1 MMEKIRTLI
10 VDDEPLA
17 RRGLEL
23 RLATQDDVSIIG
35 QCANGREA
43 LEASAEHGPDLI
55 LLDVQMPGMDGFQVL
70 ERLHSQHGD
79 DLPCVIFVTAFDEY
93 AVRAFEAH
101 ALDYLL
107 KPVEDARL
115 VDALSRVRD
124 ARDVKVLGEQRQR
137 MLALLEELTGEQAD
151 EVEAR
156 ISDPE
161 GGRWLQTLT
170 IRDGRRI
177 HRVPTRQIS
186 YIEAAGD
193 YMAVH
198 AEGQTHIL
206 RQTMK
211 ALIEQLNPQRFQ
223 RIHRSTIINVE
234 QVAKLDTHMNG
245 EYFVELNDGTRL
257 KLSRK
262 FRDSLR
268 VLI

>member
-1 MMEKIRTLI
+1 MANIRTLI

-23 RLATQDDVSIIG
+23 RLATQPDIEVVA

-43 LEASAEHGPDLI
+43 LAAAAEHAPDLI

-70 ERLHSQHGD
+70 EQLSVQGHGE
-79 DLPCVIFVTAFDEY
+79 LPAIVFVTAYDEY
-93 AVRAFEAH
+93 AVRAFREH

-115 VDALSRVRD
+115 DDALARVR
-124 ARDVKVLGEQRQR
+124 AASDVKVLGERQRR
-137 MLALLEELTGEQAD
+137 MLALLEELTGEDANQVA
-151 EVEAR
+151 AR
-156 ISDPE
+156 VDDPE
-161 GGRWLQTLT
+161 GGRWVRTLT

-177 HRVPTRQIS
+177 SRVPIQNIG

-198 AEGQTHIL
+198 AGDETHIM
-206 RQTMK
+206 RTTMK
-211 ALIEQLNPQRFQ
+211 ALLEQLNPQRFQ
-223 RIHRSTIINVE
+223 RIHRSTIVNVA

-245 EYFVELNDGTRL
+245 EYFVELTDGTRL

-262 FRDSLR
+262 FRDSLK
-268 VLI
+268 VLV